1 MNKYWAYCVITSL
14 FFTSTC
20 ITGYTVILDPGHGG
34 IFSGGRS
41 NNVQEKD
48 ITLQITLKVADLLKD
63 DNNVHTVLTRTHDI
77 HLDPDMIKD
86 LQMRAHF
93 SHAHKADLFISIHA
107 NTGGKNTRG
116 YEVYVPF
123 NKKFPAASYQIASFL
138 HHELSQFVKP
148 KWGGKLGN
156 LNEYD
161 RGIRAANFHVLRG
174 HNCPALLLEL
184 DFITNKLSLQNLQD
198 PIYQNKLAEIIVRAI
213 REFKNY

>member
-1 MNKYWAYCVITSL
+1 MNRYYYCVITSL
-14 FFTSTC
+14 FFTSTLL
-20 ITGYTVILDPGHGG
+20 TGFTLVLDPGHGG

-48 ITLQITLKVADLLKD
+48 ITLPIALKIADILRH
-63 DNNVHTVLTRTHDI
+63 DNAVNIVLTRTQDI
-77 HLDPDMIKD
+77 HLDPDVIQD
-86 LQMRAHF
+86 LHMRARL
-93 SHAHKADLFISIHA
+93 SHTHKADLFISIHA
-107 NTGGKNTRG
+107 NTGGRNTRG

-123 NKKFPAASYQIASFL
+123 SKKFPAASYQIASLL

-161 RGIRAANFHVLRG
+161 RGIRAAHFHVLRG
-174 HNCPALLLEL
+174 HSCPAVLLEL
-184 DFITNKLSLQNLQD
+184 DFITNKMSLQNLQD
-198 PIYQNKLAEIIVRAI
+198 PAYQNKLAEIIARAI